1 METLYRI
8 EELSTVGWSLV
19 EDQYVSLTK
28 DQTKQALETLI
39 ADGYNPNALRA
50 CLLYTSPSPR
60 D

>member
-19 EDQYVSLTK
+19 EDRYVSLTK
-28 DQTKQALETLI
+28 DQTKEVLETLI

-50 CLLYTSPSPR
+50 VPERSS
-60 D
+60 